1 MNHSA
6 LEPLL
11 DKLCS
16 GDTAAAERVFLE
28 FEPYLRT
35 VVRRLLPL
43 HLRSKFDS
51 TDIVQSVWSDVL
63 EGFRGA
69 GWQFASVGHLKVFLV
84 KATRNRFIDR
94 YRQQNSISLCQQ
106 SLSDGL
112 LERIPQTSRLGPGD
126 AMQADELWQRL
137 LTLCPPAHRP
147 ILDLKR
153 QGVPLD
159 EIVAQTGLH
168 PGSIR
173 RILRNLATK
182 IALDHEIAG
191 QSVRQIL

>member
-11 DKLCS
+11 EKLCS

-28 FEPYLRT
+28 FEPYLRQ

-43 HLRSKFDS
+43 RLRSKFDS

-63 EGFRGA
+63 QGFRDA
-69 GWQFASVGHLKVFLV
+69 GWQFSSVGHLKVFLV

-94 YRQQNSISLCQQ
+94 YRQQNPISQCQQ
-106 SLSDGL
+106 SLSGET
-112 LERIPQTSRLGPGD
+112 LERIPPTSQVGPGE
-126 AMQADELWQRL
+126 AMQEDELWQRL

-147 ILDLKR
+147 ILELKR
-153 QGVPLD
+153 QGAPLD

-173 RILRNLATK
+173 RILRNLATR

-191 QSVRQIL
+191 

>member
-1 MNHSA
+1 MKHSA

-16 GDTAAAERVFLE
+16 GDTAAAEQVFLE
-28 FEPYLRT
+28 FEPYLRQ

-63 EGFRGA
+63 QGFRDS
-69 GWQFASVGHLKVFLV
+69 GWKFSSVSHLKAFLV

-94 YRQQNSISLCQQ
+94 YRQQNPISQIQ
-106 SLSDGL
+106 RSLSNNPPL
-112 LERIPQTSRLGPGD
+112 ATHLEPGE

-137 LTLCPPAHRP
+137 LILCPPEHRP
-147 ILDLKR
+147 VLDLKR
-153 QGVPLD
+153 QGAAID

-173 RILRNLATK
+173 RILRNLAAQ
-182 IALDHEIAG
+182 IALDHETGERGAG
-191 QSVRQIL
+191 QTLRAL